1 MNLERGRVVS
11 TPGLA
16 LPAGAFLRACG
27 RGQQQCTVARTART
41 DTGARAYACEEAQ
54 RSAAQ
59 RPQMRSQRT
68 PQIARGTRHAYTV
81 WRAHAVFSRAFTR
94 ARAAQRDEIRMH
106 DERLEQTDSKLRD
119 EVGIPSLPRQT
130 DRDRDGRRVRGG
142 GPRATA
148 GSVRRRAG
156 VPR

>member
-11 TPGLA
+11 TPA
-16 LPAGAFLRACG
+16 YRRRAFLRARG
-27 RGQQQCTVARTART
+27 RAGVGNSNAQLPAQLGRTR
-41 DTGARAYACEEAQ
+41 ARAHTRVKR

-59 RPQMRSQRT
+59 RLQMRSQRT
-68 PQIARGTRHAYTV
+68 PQMARGTRHAYTM

-130 DRDRDGRRVRGG
+130 DRDRDWRRVRGG